1 MSLSIVKEL
10 VYVALDQ
17 QESEGED
24 GKKGMDMVEA
34 RLNVMQGVFLMRTIS
49 VSTPPNANIC

>member
-17 QESEGED
+17 QESEED
-24 GKKGMDMVEA
+24 GKKGMGIMEA
-34 RLNVMQGVFLMRTIS
+34 QLNVMQGVFLMRTIS
-49 VSTPPNANIC
+49 VSTPPNASIC